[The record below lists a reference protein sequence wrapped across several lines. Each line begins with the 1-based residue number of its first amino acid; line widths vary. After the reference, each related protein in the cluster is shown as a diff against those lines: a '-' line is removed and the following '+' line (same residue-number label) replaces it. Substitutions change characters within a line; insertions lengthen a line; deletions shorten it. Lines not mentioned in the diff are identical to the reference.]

1 MSQIAIIGI
10 LGLMICCSSSS
21 AAMLMMGGDDDT
33 LSSPGPSSLG
43 PSSLGPTGPA
53 PPGKVKGWS
62 RTTTGIK
69 NVENISTP
77 EGCVVEAKKVG
88 SPYWIHRNSTHP
100 GMPNSCDIKAW
111 TAPYAGDDT
120 DTVHVSGCT
129 YGGNPE
135 TGCHPHPSIQGYPK
149 GATNVSPSA
158 EFQTYD
164 PNECVTKGKEVGA
177 KMWGYRTANH
187 PNAPNTCFFYTN
199 ANAFNG
205 DAEDKS
211 HISGCVDPTKS
222 LSNACA

>member
-1 MSQIAIIGI
+1 MSQGAIIAGVAVVA
-10 LGLMICCSSSS
+10 ICCSASS
-21 AAMLMMGGDDDT
+21 AAMVMMGGDEEKST
-33 LSSPGPSSLG
+33 TPPGPG
-43 PSSLGPTGPA
+43 PIGPVGPP

-62 RTTTGIK
+62 RNTTPIK
-69 NVENISTP
+69 NVENITTP
-77 EGCVVEAKKVG
+77 EGCITEAEKVG

-111 TAPYAGDDT
+111 TAPYAGDDD

-129 YGGNPE
+129 YGGNPQ

-149 GATNVSPSA
+149 GGTNFTPSA

-164 PNECVTKGKEVGA
+164 PNECVTKGKEIGA

-187 PNAPNTCFFYTN
+187 PSAPNTNTCFFYTN
-199 ANAFNG
+199 ANSFEG
-205 DAEDKS
+205 DAADTA